1 MFTLTRYWYTYCTK
15 HLCLINIMTVYPA
28 YQDDPVRQVEGA
40 VPHQSPQTRQ
50 AAGADSEDRGS
61 CRQVPG
67 DVRGI

>member
-1 MFTLTRYWYTYCTK
+1 
-15 HLCLINIMTVYPA
+15 MTVYPA
-28 YQDDPVRQVEGA
+28 YQDDPVRQAQGA
-40 VPHQSPQTRQ
+40 VPHQDPQTRQ